1 MSLGM
6 YLGEIVGPS
15 KATMLSNWNCNATM
29 VGRHSDWTSF
39 ILCGL
44 SEEGKRGEDHWQG
57 PRELEVHDR
66 QYLKGLIVVNGRW

>member
-1 MSLGM
+1 
-6 YLGEIVGPS
+6 
-15 KATMLSNWNCNATM
+15 M
-29 VGRHSDWTSF
+29 VGRYSDWNLF